1 MLLQFTISFVKALK
15 LALLVALL
23 FITASAQTKRGILV
37 REAPMYVQ
45 PDTQSAR
52 LESVQRGREVAIMDQ
67 YKNML
72 KVITVP
78 DAINGAEMGQG
89 RSVTGWIVDK
99 GLVRDEQPNA
109 DRIIFGEAA
118 DSEVEASK
126 RGGRKGADRDAFRLY
141 YRLYDH
147 FPRSPLAGEALWRAA
162 DIQWQLEKSDVMG
175 RKSAKERDPMMRS
188 QIGTDLMDEVRKK
201 FAGTKWAALA
211 SYEKIDNQLCG
222 EWKGSTKCPEKE
234 SDIYEDYVKN
244 HPDSPK
250 AAEALYEAAWRQGAL
265 VDMYK
270 ADNDAKKADQALARA
285 KQLLQRIQNEYAQQG
300 DWPSRAV
307 ALQYK
312 LEQGIPTYG
321 VPAE

>member
-1 MLLQFTISFVKALK
+1 MLLQFTISVVKPLK
-15 LALLVALL
+15 LVLLLALLL
-23 FITASAQTKRGILV
+23 ITASAQVKRGIMV

-45 PDTQSAR
+45 PDTHSAR
-52 LESVQRGREVAIMDQ
+52 LQSVPRGREVAVMDQ

-72 KVITVP
+72 KVITLP
-78 DAINGAEMGQG
+78 GAINADEMGQG
-89 RSVTGWIVDK
+89 GSVTGWIVDK
-99 GLVRDEQPNA
+99 GLVRDDQPNA

-118 DSEVEASK
+118 DSEAEASK

-147 FPRSPLAGEALWRAA
+147 FPKSPLAGEALWRAA
-162 DIQWQLEKSDVMG
+162 DIQWQLQKADVMS
-175 RKSAKERDPMMRS
+175 RKSAKEREAYMRG
-188 QIGTDLMDEVRKK
+188 QIETNLMDEVRKK
-201 FAGTKWAALA
+201 FSGTKWAALA
-211 SYEKIDNQLCG
+211 SFAKIDNQLCG

-234 SDIYEDYVKN
+234 SDMYQDYVKN

-250 AAEALYEAAWRQGAL
+250 AAEALYQAAWRQAAL

-270 ADNDAKKADQALARA
+270 ADNDAKKADEALARA

-300 DWPSRAV
+300 DWPARAI
-307 ALQYK
+307 ALQFK